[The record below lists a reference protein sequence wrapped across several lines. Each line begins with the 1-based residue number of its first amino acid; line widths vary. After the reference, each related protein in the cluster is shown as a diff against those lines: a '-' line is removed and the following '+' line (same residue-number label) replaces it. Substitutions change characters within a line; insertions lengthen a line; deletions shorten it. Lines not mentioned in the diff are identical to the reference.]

1 MKQTLTT
8 LFMLAAVGSAWAAV
22 YFDNVP
28 FRGIKVE
35 KIQVK
40 FRKSWTRTDNGIQRR
55 DSMKNIATQARPDSI
70 ERYYFACKLANGK
83 SVLDI
88 ACRAGHST
96 PQFVQA
102 GVSSYDG
109 VDINER
115 LVAYAKHK
123 YKTAKVNFHV
133 GDICTFNK
141 GKTFDIISCYGT
153 LEHVKD
159 YEAAINNLY
168 KLLDH
173 GGLLF
178 ISSANRM
185 VTSPHC
191 SSINDKPAHR
201 FHCQEFTPKELL
213 LLLSSYGF
221 SVWQSKVFGQRQ
233 RQLYPSKFLNK
244 LVGTVAAKSNKAS
257 AVTVVKNKAPA
268 HFIVVAK
275 KE

>member
-1 MKQTLTT
+1 M
-8 LFMLAAVGSAWAAV
+8 
-22 YFDNVP
+22 
-28 FRGIKVE
+28 
-35 KIQVK
+35 K
-40 FRKSWTRTDNGIQRR
+40 FRKSRTRTDNGIQRR

-96 PQFVQA
+96 PLFVQA

-123 YKTAKVNFHV
+123 YKTAKANFHV

-141 GKTFDIISCYGT
+141 GKTFDIITCYGT
-153 LEHVKD
+153 LEYVKD

-178 ISSANRM
+178 ISSSNRM

-201 FHCQEFTPKELL
+201 FHCQEFTSKELL
-213 LLLSSYGF
+213 SLLSCSGF
-221 SVWQSKVFGQRQ
+221 NISQSKVFGQRQ

-244 LVGTVAAKSNKAS
+244 LIGAVVAKSKKGS
-257 AVTVVKNKAPA
+257 AVTAVKSKAPA
-268 HFIVVAK
+268 HFIIVAQ